1 MEPSGLGG
9 AMAETTQQQQNEQ
22 VSLPL
27 PSGAAGAPLVT
38 AVRLGESSASS
49 IQPPE
54 VTAIPNEKKT
64 ELQWKFAEETHQYVR
79 EYIRQAD
86 QKAAFFFAGST
97 ALIAFLY
104 KTNLVQHW
112 VKLPTQWVFVD
123 MLSFVAT
130 IGLAVSAFACLAT
143 IFPRLK
149 GSKRGHVFFGAIAE
163 FEARKDYAIDVLQC
177 EVGEL
182 IEAKLCHVHDL
193 AIVCRSKCTILKLG
207 QWSGAIGVAAMVLL
221 LLLAP

>member
-9 AMAETTQQQQNEQ
+9 VMTETTQQQQNEQ

-27 PSGAAGAPLVT
+27 PSEAVGAPLIT
-38 AVRLGESSASS
+38 TVRLGEPSPSS

-54 VTAIPNEKKT
+54 VTVTPNEKKT

-86 QKAAFFFAGST
+86 QKAAFFFASST

-112 VKLPTQWVFVD
+112 VKAPTQWIFVD

-130 IGLAVSAFACLAT
+130 IGLALSAFACLAT

-163 FEARKDYAIDVLQC
+163 FEGRKDYAFDVLQC
-177 EVGEL
+177 DVGEL

-193 AIVCRSKCTILKLG
+193 SIICKSKFTVLKIG

>member
-1 MEPSGLGG
+1 MT
-9 AMAETTQQQQNEQ
+9 ETMQQQQNEQ

-27 PSGAAGAPLVT
+27 PSGAVGAPLVT
-38 AVRLGESSASS
+38 TVRVGEPSASS

-54 VTAIPNEKKT
+54 VTATPNEKKT

-97 ALIAFLY
+97 TLIAFLY
-104 KTNLVQHW
+104 KVNLVQHW
-112 VKLPTQWVFVD
+112 VKAPTQWVFVD

-163 FEARKDYAIDVLQC
+163 FENRKDYVFDVLQC
-177 EVGEL
+177 DIGKL
-182 IEAKLCHVHDL
+182 IEEKLCHVHDL
-193 AIVCRSKCTILKLG
+193 AMICRRKFTVLKIG

-221 LLLAP
+221 LLLAR